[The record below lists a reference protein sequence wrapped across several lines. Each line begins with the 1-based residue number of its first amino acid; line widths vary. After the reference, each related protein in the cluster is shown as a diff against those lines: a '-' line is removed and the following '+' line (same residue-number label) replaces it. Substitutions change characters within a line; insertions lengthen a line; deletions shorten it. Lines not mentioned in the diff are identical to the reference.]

1 MRKHKM
7 TQEEFKTYQTL
18 INKFSEHCNDIFS
31 YIKKNYIGVLKF
43 DTKSEFCG
51 GDYDN
56 DDISIIYCYQGHYY
70 DEEREQIYIPIN
82 NFFDDPYKWVD
93 EWAKE
98 IIAEKEFTRRRLNE
112 IALQKERDEYER
124 LKKKFEK

>member
-1 MRKHKM
+1 M
-7 TQEEFKTYQTL
+7 TREEFQTYRAL
-18 INKFSEHCNDIFS
+18 SEKFSKYCDDIFS
-31 YIKKNYIGVLKF
+31 YIKENYVSVLNF

-56 DDISIIYCYQGHYY
+56 DDIAIIYCYQGHYY
-70 DEEREQIYIPIN
+70 DEEQKQIYIPIN
-82 NFFDDPYKWVD
+82 SFFNDPYKWVD

-98 IIAEKEFTRRRLNE
+98 IIAQKEYTRKRFEE

-124 LKKKFEK
+124 LKKKFEA

>member
-1 MRKHKM
+1 M
-7 TQEEFKTYQTL
+7 TREEFQTYRTL
-18 INKFSEHCNDIFS
+18 TNKFYEDCENLFL
-31 YIKKNYIGVLKF
+31 YIKKNYVSVLSF
-43 DTKSEFCG
+43 DNKSEFCR

-70 DEEREQIYIPIN
+70 DEDQKHIHIPIN
-82 NFFDDPYKWVD
+82 SFFDDPYKWID

-98 IIAEKEFTRRRLNE
+98 IMAEKEATRQRLNE

-124 LKKKFEK
+124 LKKKFETI